1 MGGRIYTTVNGHKY
15 EVIFGSYV
23 VKFIRIQTGIGVTA
37 KQGRLSRPQGDY
49 LKTAKQGRL
58 SRPQGDYLKATTPV
72 NTPVRELKNYL

>member
-23 VKFIRIQTGIGVTA
+23 IKFINVETG
-37 KQGRLSRPQGDY
+37 K
-49 LKTAKQGRL
+49 
-58 SRPQGDYLKATTPV
+58 LKAATPL

>member
-15 EVIFGSYV
+15 EVIFGHYV
-23 VKFIRIQTGIGVTA
+23 VKFINVQTGIGVTA

-49 LKTAKQGRL
+49 LK
-58 SRPQGDYLKATTPV
+58 ATTPL